1 MIETAGRNPM
11 SSAAHRLG
19 EMSKR
24 GTTLR
29 NAVVAKAMLVV
40 GAVVLSL
47 VMVQQMTSG
56 ASLTPKDI
64 GFAGLGVFIIV
75 ACVAGV
81 LSVMLTRVTAPLE
94 ELTQAMVKIAQGDLS
109 VQIHSL
115 ERTDEIGAMANAV
128 EYFKNEVGERMRLKD
143 RMDQAETSTLAR
155 QAHIDKLIQGFRTN
169 VGEVL
174 HKVGTH
180 SEQMTHAADRLTTIA
195 ADSSRRAMAAAG
207 ASGEASS
214 NVRTV
219 ARASE
224 ELSASIGEIETQ
236 VVRTRS
242 VVLEAARTTTATTQ
256 TIGGLAEKAQ
266 QIGEIIGL
274 IQAIAAQTN
283 LLALNAT
290 IEAARAGEA
299 GRGFAVVAQE
309 VKSLANQTARATD
322 RIAEHVA
329 AIQSATGDA
338 VQAITSIASTMSQ
351 AEGFTAGIAVAVEEQ
366 AAATN
371 EISRSVTEA
380 ASGTESA
387 AQNIEGLTAIVS
399 ETDRSAGQVHQSAN
413 QVAQQAKM
421 LSEMVDRFLR
431 AVAPVTTGQHPQ
443 ADTDHGWQVS
453 RQEME
458 PMRVTR

>member
-1 MIETAGRNPM
+1 MNDPAGRIPQLSTSNK
-11 SSAAHRLG
+11 LN
-19 EMSKR
+19 ELLKR

-29 NAVVAKAMLVV
+29 HMIVGKSMIVV
-40 GAVVLSL
+40 GAVILTML
-47 VMVQQMTSG
+47 VVQQLTNGMTP
-56 ASLTPKDI
+56 TPKDLA
-64 GFAGLGVFIIV
+64 FMGVSAFVIMASV
-75 ACVAGV
+75 AAV
-81 LSVMLTRVTAPLE
+81 LNLMLTRVTAPLE
-94 ELTQAMVKIAQGDLS
+94 ELTTAMLKLAQGDLS
-109 VQIHSL
+109 VQTPCLS
-115 ERTDEIGAMANAV
+115 RTDEIGAMANAV
-128 EYFKNEVGERMRLKD
+128 EYFKTEVGERMRLKS
-143 RMDQAETSTLAR
+143 RMDQAETSAMAR
-155 QAHIDKLIQGFRTN
+155 QVHIDKLIQSFRAN
-169 VGEVL
+169 VSEVL
-174 HKVGTH
+174 QKVGTH
-180 SEQMTHAADRLTTIA
+180 SEQMTLAADRLTSIA
-195 ADSSRRAMAAAG
+195 ADSSRRARAAAT

-242 VVLEAARTTTATTQ
+242 VVLEAARTTTNTTQ

-338 VQAITSIASTMSQ
+338 VQAINSIASTMTQ

-387 AQNIEGLTAIVS
+387 AQNMDGLTTIVT

-413 QVAQQAKM
+413 QVAQQAKQ
-421 LSEMVDRFLR
+421 LSDMVDRFLR
-431 AVAPVTTGQHPQ
+431 AVAPETTNRH
-443 ADTDHGWQVS
+443 
-453 RQEME
+453 E
-458 PMRVTR
+458 PEAPGVWAQMQSFDDRMRSAG

>member
-1 MIETAGRNPM
+1 M
-11 SSAAHRLG
+11 SDPASRIPQLSSGNRLNDLL
-19 EMSKR
+19 KR

-29 NAVVAKAMLVV
+29 HMVVGKSMIVV
-40 GAVVLSL
+40 GAVILTML
-47 VMVQQMTSG
+47 VVQQLVNGVSTT
-56 ASLTPKDI
+56 ARDI
-64 GFAGLGVFIIV
+64 GIAAVSAFVLMAS
-75 ACVAGV
+75 VAGV
-81 LSVMLTRVTAPLE
+81 LNLMLTRVTAPLE
-94 ELTQAMVKIAQGDLS
+94 DLTNAMLKLAQGDLT
-109 VQIHSL
+109 VQTPCLS
-115 ERTDEIGAMANAV
+115 RTDEIGAMANAV
-128 EYFKNEVGERMRLKD
+128 EYFKTEVSERVRLKS
-143 RMDQAETSTLAR
+143 RMDQAESSAMAR
-155 QAHIDKLIQGFRTN
+155 QVHIDKLIQSFRTN
-169 VGEVL
+169 VGDVL
-174 HKVGTH
+174 QKVGTH
-180 SEQMTHAADRLTTIA
+180 SEQMTIAADRLTNIA
-195 ADSSRRAMAAAG
+195 ADSSRRARAAAS

-256 TIGGLAEKAQ
+256 TIGGLAEKAH

-338 VQAITSIASTMSQ
+338 VHAITSIASTMTQ

-380 ASGTESA
+380 AAGTESA
-387 AQNIEGLTAIVS
+387 AQNMEGLSSIVT

-413 QVAQQAKM
+413 QVAQQAKQ

-431 AVAPVTTGQHPQ
+431 AVVPEGPARSDGETVVQ
-443 ADTDHGWQVS
+443 GWPTETERLRS
-453 RQEME
+453 AG
-458 PMRVTR
+458 

>member
-1 MIETAGRNPM
+1 MSEPAGRIPHL
-11 SSAAHRLG
+11 SSGRSHN
-19 EMSKR
+19 EPVKR

-29 NAVVAKAMLVV
+29 HMVVGKSMLVV
-40 GAVVLSL
+40 GVVIVTMLA
-47 VMVQQMTSG
+47 VQQLANG
-56 ASLTPKDI
+56 ASTTMKDLAVAGISAFVLI
-64 GFAGLGVFIIV
+64 GS
-75 ACVAGV
+75 VAGV
-81 LSVMLTRVTAPLE
+81 LNLMLTRVTAPLE
-94 ELTQAMVKIAQGDLS
+94 ELTSAMLKLADGDLS
-109 VQIHSL
+109 VQTPCLS
-115 ERTDEIGAMANAV
+115 RSDEIGAMANAV
-128 EYFKNEVGERMRLKD
+128 EYFKTEVSERMRLKS
-143 RMDQAETSTLAR
+143 RMDQAETSALAR
-155 QAHIDKLIQGFRTN
+155 QAHIDKLIQGFRAS
-169 VGEVL
+169 VSDVL
-174 HKVGTH
+174 QKVGTH
-180 SEQMTHAADRLTTIA
+180 SEQMTMAADRLTNIA
-195 ADSSRRAMAAAG
+195 ADSSRRARAAAT
-207 ASGEASS
+207 ATGEASS

-242 VVLEAARTTTATTQ
+242 VVLEASRTTTATTQ

-338 VQAITSIASTMSQ
+338 VQAITSIALTMTQ

-387 AQNIEGLTAIVS
+387 AQNMDGLTTIVT

-413 QVAQQAKM
+413 QVAQQAKQ

-431 AVAPVTTGQHPQ
+431 AVVPDSPIREPEQPVLTGWNP
-443 ADTDHGWQVS
+443 S
-453 RQEME
+453 PNEFER
-458 PMRVTR
+458 MRSSG